1 MKRLEGKKKLIW
13 IGVLLLGMVIS
24 LFFYFR
30 VEASTKLNGIE
41 NFPTSYQPYLKEIAK
56 AHPNWKFTALYTD
69 LDWNHVINQENVFG
83 KNLVPK
89 NYSDSW
95 KNTTPGQY
103 NVEIDGGWVDCSRQ
117 AVEYCMDPRN
127 FLNEVRLF
135 QFEGLSYDVN
145 TNNLDGIEK
154 ILYGTEFYNTKV
166 SYLDSNGNTISM
178 NEKYSDLI
186 LKGGQTSAVS
196 PYHLASRIRQ
206 EVGPFLSHA
215 SISGNV
221 EGYKGLYNFY
231 NIGATSSSDQ
241 MGAIKK
247 GLQYAKDGNGASQ
260 AVKDK
265 YLIPWNTKER
275 AITGGAI
282 FIGSSYINVGQNTIY
297 LQKFDVND
305 ERGDNLFWHQYM
317 TNILAPYSE
326 SRSIYNGYQ
335 KSGLLDTPL
344 NFIIPVYNNMPSIPT
359 DNPNISPNDF
369 TQDNTKVYCNAS
381 GNVNVRTGPSTSYE
395 VITTVSNQAKMTRI
409 QKGKQQGERWD
420 KVVLENGIIGYIY
433 QTYVS
438 EVPPVEI
445 EKIDVSIDNTTLQ
458 KGERKQ
464 LKVTISPQEASNHKV
479 IYTSSNPG
487 VATVD
492 EAGNI
497 QAIRSGT
504 TTITV
509 KAEENAVQGQ
519 IEIQVYSKVTGIA
532 LDQKEIY
539 MQLGDTFQ
547 IHATIEP
554 EDANDQTIQYE
565 STNSEVATIDENGVI
580 TAKKEGE
587 TTLRAISKENQKI
600 TAECKLSVVRKM
612 EDSEIHFDSS
622 LNVNS
627 LEISGIDYNSNTA
640 ADIRNC
646 ITTSLDIEIVNNKNE
661 ILKDTDVVGT
671 GSKIKVKENGKVLR
685 QYQIIVYG
693 DANGDGKINSIDL
706 LVLQR
711 HILEIEPIEEIY
723 RKATNINKNGKKP
736 TSVDLLLMQ
745 RHILGLQIIEQ

>member
-1 MKRLEGKKKLIW
+1 MKRLEGKKKFIW
-13 IGVLLLGMVIS
+13 IGVLLLGMVS
-24 LFFYFR
+24 LFLYFR

-565 STNSEVATIDENGVI
+565 STNSEVATIDQNGVI